1 MAEPPPFRD
10 LSVVPGP
17 DFPSAAP
24 PEKRLVA
31 LELLLEG
38 LTDEAKLREINRASY
53 HFAKG
58 DPDGFAV
65 QFAVL
70 PQAHCLALK
79 AGPERIH
86 QAWEAETQRLGALLM
101 AYQTALEDAAAAV
114 TRQADASAAQGEAL
128 GQQLEALER
137 LVLTV
142 QEQEH
147 AARAHQDEA
156 VRNAC
161 AAALSAAEG
170 LHQSRRLNRLGSVG
184 LALALSVLATCLFL
198 HWFWGI
204 H

>member
-1 MAEPPPFRD
+1 MAEPPRPSA

-17 DFPSAAP
+17 EPPLPS
-24 PEKRLVA
+24 PETRRVA

-38 LTDEAKLREINRASY
+38 LTDEAKLREVNRAFY
-53 HFAKG
+53 RFARG

-70 PQAHCLALK
+70 LQAHCLALK
-79 AGPERIH
+79 AGPQRIH
-86 QAWEAETQRLGALLM
+86 QALAAETQRLGALLM

-114 TRQADASAAQGEAL
+114 TRQAGASAAQNEAL
-128 GQQLEALER
+128 GQRLEALER

-142 QEQEH
+142 QQQEH
-147 AARAHQDEA
+147 AARRHQDEA

-170 LHQSRRLNRLGSVG
+170 LHHGRRLNLFGSVG
-184 LALALSVLATCLFL
+184 LVIALTALATTLFL
-198 HWFWGI
+198 HWLWAI

>member
-1 MAEPPPFRD
+1 MGEPPCLSD

-17 DFPSAAP
+17 EP
-24 PEKRLVA
+24 PPAEPETRRVA

-38 LTDEAKLREINRASY
+38 LTDEAKLREVNRAFY
-53 HFAKG
+53 HFARG

-70 PQAHCLALK
+70 LQAHCLALK
-79 AGPERIH
+79 AGPQRIH
-86 QAWEAETQRLGALLM
+86 QALQTETQRLSALLM

-114 TRQADASAAQGEAL
+114 TRHAEASAAQGEAL
-128 GQQLEALER
+128 GQRLEALER
-137 LVLTV
+137 LVRTV
-142 QEQEH
+142 QAQEH
-147 AARAHQDEA
+147 AARASQDEA

-170 LHQSRRLNRLGSVG
+170 LHHGRRLNLFGSVG
-184 LALALSVLATCLFL
+184 LVIALTALATTLFL
-198 HWFWGI
+198 HWLWGI